1 MSLRAIHLTGAE
13 PGEKWAERIQDG
25 LRSSDAVV
33 VLIGPD
39 PSNAARNEWSHAL
52 QMSWDPER
60 ELSFVPVLLPGAE
73 PPAFLQDQQ
82 LIRVD
87 EDAWDWDRVADVVEK
102 SSTRTFT
109 WRSSD
114 AAKSVV
120 ADRLTALEK
129 VAAALP
135 DDPQDEG

>member
-1 MSLRAIHLTGAE
+1 MSDAR
-13 PGEKWAERIQDG
+13 AERPTLAADRAPTG
-25 LRSSDAVV
+25 PREPYRASSGA
-33 VLIGPD
+33 IGP
-39 PSNAARNEWSHAL
+39 PGPTTSA
-52 QMSWDPER
+52 
-60 ELSFVPVLLPGAE
+60 PVRWIPRSAE

>member
-1 MSLRAIHLTGAE
+1 MDAQLHTDPDVRTTVKLR
-13 PGEKWAERIQDG
+13 
-25 LRSSDAVV
+25 V
-33 VLIGPD
+33 IGR
-39 PSNAARNEWSHAL
+39 A
-52 QMSWDPER
+52 
-60 ELSFVPVLLPGAE
+60 
-73 PPAFLQDQQ
+73 QQ

-109 WRSSD
+109 WRSPD